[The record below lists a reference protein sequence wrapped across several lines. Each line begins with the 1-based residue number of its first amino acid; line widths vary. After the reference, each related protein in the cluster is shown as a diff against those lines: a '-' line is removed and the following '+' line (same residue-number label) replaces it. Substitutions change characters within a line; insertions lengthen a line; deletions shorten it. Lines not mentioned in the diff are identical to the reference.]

1 MDLLDRYLHAVEF
14 WLPKAQRQDI
24 VSELSEDIRSQIEDK
39 ESELGRS
46 LTEAEIEA
54 TLVRIGRPVLV
65 ASRYLPQ
72 RHLIGP
78 ALFPIYVFVLKI
90 VAACCLVP
98 WILVGIGLMLYSPG
112 YRAAHGS
119 GWLGALGTIWG
130 GFWMTALVAV
140 GAVTVVFAALERGAS
155 TPKFLESW
163 SPRKLPPVRDS
174 NRIPRATSI
183 VEMAANIV
191 FASWWILAMS
201 SPTVVNRPDI
211 RITLAPVWVYFF
223 WGYLILAA
231 ANIATAGANLLQPNW
246 TRAKAGL
253 RLATN
258 LCGSALFCW
267 MCQSDILLN
276 ISLVTDGTIDGR
288 HIAAAI
294 NMWASRAL
302 PFAVGVGLLVL
313 AVDLRR
319 LIRVKAA

>member
-1 MDLLDRYLHAVEF
+1 VDLLDRYLHAVKF

-39 ESELGRS
+39 ESELGRA

-90 VAACCLVP
+90 VTACYLVP
-98 WILVGIGLMLYSPG
+98 WILVGIGLLLYSPG
-112 YRAAHGS
+112 YRAAHGG
-119 GWLGALGTIWG
+119 GWFRALGTIWG
-130 GFWMTALVAV
+130 GFWMTALVAA
-140 GAVTVVFAALERGAS
+140 GAVTAVFAALERGAS
-155 TPKFLESW
+155 KPEFLENW
-163 SPRKLPPVRDS
+163 NPRRLPPVRDP
-174 NRIPRATSI
+174 NRIPRGTSI
-183 VEMAANIV
+183 LELAVNIV
-191 FASWWILAMS
+191 FASWWILFMS
-201 SPTVVNRPDI
+201 TPTVLNRPDI
-211 RITLAPVWVYFF
+211 QITLAPGWIYFF

-246 TRAKAGL
+246 TRTTAGL
-253 RLATN
+253 RLVTN
-258 LCGSALFCW
+258 LCGSALFCVL
-267 MCQSDILLN
+267 CQSDILLT
-276 ISLVTDGTIDGR
+276 ISLAVDGATNGQK
-288 HIAAAI
+288 IADAI

-302 PFAVGVGLLVL
+302 PFAAGVGLLVL